1 VQATAPVLL
10 ASLNPKEVAML
21 FCNKVQASKIENAP
35 AQAGSQT
42 VDAGKIVLGGG
53 FRLPVRTADTG
64 TIRLASTDR
73 SPFG

>member
-1 VQATAPVLL
+1 
-10 ASLNPKEVAML
+10 ML
-21 FCNKVQASKIENAP
+21 FCNKVQAGKIESAP

-64 TIRLASTDR
+64 TIRLGGGFR
-73 SPFG
+73 LPVRGI